1 LWVDVGDV
9 ANGEGRETEVSGD
22 FSEEI
27 KLVSSYGT
35 SANEIRRSIESAV
48 PSTGAEAEA
57 LILSGH
63 VYAGFN
69 ELVPL
74 VDATEDILAGVSRVE
89 FVFDFRLSV
98 ASHKGG
104 GSGQGANGFAVVLH
118 FCMLVIGCCLRPQL
132 RHVAEQI
139 GAKSDSA
146 SSMSIACRKL
156 SVGRIVH
163 LSEIIV
169 QNIFDRNSHS
179 RQRRD
184 KGEIFARQAGIEFM
198 SRFSLFM
205 RQMMEWDLP
214 ECDLAWHLLFRS

>member
-1 LWVDVGDV
+1 
-9 ANGEGRETEVSGD
+9 
-22 FSEEI
+22 
-27 KLVSSYGT
+27 
-35 SANEIRRSIESAV
+35 
-48 PSTGAEAEA
+48 
-57 LILSGH
+57 
-63 VYAGFN
+63 
-69 ELVPL
+69 
-74 VDATEDILAGVSRVE
+74 
-89 FVFDFRLSV
+89 
-98 ASHKGG
+98 
-104 GSGQGANGFAVVLH
+104 
-118 FCMLVIGCCLRPQL
+118 
-132 RHVAEQI
+132 
-139 GAKSDSA
+139 
-146 SSMSIACRKL
+146 MSIACRKL